1 SPALRRG
8 SGVATMMGEANVEIS
23 RDNPEE
29 LFVTVF
35 AAVLNLDTGVLEYC
49 NAGHDRPYVIAPGGG
64 LVPRAGGAGPPLCAL
79 DGFDY
84 EAATYRLER
93 GDLLCLITDGVTDA
107 RNPAGELFGRPRLEQ
122 RLGALGARRGRPGRV
137 PAPPA

>member
-1 SPALRRG
+1 
-8 SGVATMMGEANVEIS
+8 
-23 RDNPEE
+23 
-29 LFVTVF
+29 
-35 AAVLNLDTGVLEYC
+35 VLNLDTGVLEYC

-64 LVPRAGGAGPPLCAL
+64 LVPLAGGAGPPLCAL

-122 RLGALGARRGRPGRV
+122 RLAALGSDAGRPELVTARLRDEVEEFVAGGEAADDLAILVVRWDGRPV
-137 PAPPA
+137 LSGR